1 MTMKPDEAAKQIHAI
16 RAALEE
22 ELTAMSAQQRRD
34 LRNRTKTSPELIQST
49 HAAIGMSDKIAAGVG
64 KNSDEYKNLMLANS
78 RWGLLED
85 ALRTFLNEVT
95 SARLARNQQLDR
107 IARQTFGM
115 MKQLILSPG
124 NQHLLPLFEEMQ
136 QQRKLERRKKR
147 RATGS
152 TEGAPPAE

>member
-1 MTMKPDEAAKQIHAI
+1 MKMTPSDAAEQIRAI

-22 ELTAMSAQQRRD
+22 EITAMSPQQRRD
-34 LRNRTKTSPELIQST
+34 LRNRTKTSPALIQSSL
-49 HAAIGMSDKIAAGVG
+49 AAIGMSDKIAGGVG
-64 KNSDEYKNLMLANS
+64 KSAEQYKDLMLANS
-78 RWGLLED
+78 RWGLLEE

-124 NQHLLPLFEEMQ
+124 NEHLIPQFEEMQ
-136 QQRKLERRKKR
+136 QLRKLERRKKR
-147 RATGS
+147 
-152 TEGAPPAE
+152 